1 MDGRLTD
8 EESNALETI
17 YSNTKVGFTTEVI
30 PQDIAVG
37 GGKIVTLLKYTA
49 TAPTTTLALQRLMTS
64 WTEARKLHDF
74 QLHDSK
80 LKKVLRAKTHANF
93 LVTLSMHGFST
104 SHTTLD
110 RHA

>member
-1 MDGRLTD
+1 MEDWLYMNGRLTD

-49 TAPTTTLALQRLMTS
+49 TAPTTRSTGTGDSAHNSSCPCPRSGSCGRL
-64 WTEARKLHDF
+64 
-74 QLHDSK
+74 
-80 LKKVLRAKTHANF
+80 
-93 LVTLSMHGFST
+93 
-104 SHTTLD
+104 
-110 RHA
+110 